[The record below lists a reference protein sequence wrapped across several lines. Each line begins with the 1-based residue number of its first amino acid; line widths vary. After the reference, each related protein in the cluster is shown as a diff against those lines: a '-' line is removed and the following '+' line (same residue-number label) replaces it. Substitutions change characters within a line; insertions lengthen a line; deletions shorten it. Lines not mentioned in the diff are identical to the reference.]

1 MKKNYLLTLRK
12 IVILNGVKKLNTS
25 ISNCFEIFRGVYI
38 ERSKY
43 AQYDNY
49 NTLRKVSYL
58 LFTLFILSLF
68 LLSACKHNP
77 EKKSSNVA
85 ADSTNSNSTSII
97 EENIWTRYNFDQR
110 DGKRLFEHYC
120 SVCHGVGGAGDGF
133 NSYNLNPKP
142 NSFRDSVYMSNLSD
156 PNLQQIITL
165 GGQSMNKST
174 LMPAYSHTLSEI
186 QIERLI
192 KFIRT
197 LVKG

>member
-1 MKKNYLLTLRK
+1 MKKY
-12 IVILNGVKKLNTS
+12 
-25 ISNCFEIFRGVYI
+25 
-38 ERSKY
+38 
-43 AQYDNY
+43 
-49 NTLRKVSYL
+49 YL
-58 LFTLFILSLF
+58 LFLLFILSLF
-68 LLSACKHNP
+68 LHNACKTNS
-77 EKKSSNVA
+77 EKKSADKV
-85 ADSTNSNSTSII
+85 ADSTSSNSSSIVKD
-97 EENIWTRYNFDQR
+97 NIWTRYNYDQR
-110 DGKRLFEHYC
+110 EGKRLFEHYC

-174 LMPAYSHTLSEI
+174 FMPAYSHTLTEI

-197 LVKG
+197 FVKG